1 MVPRRRFPVTR
12 AVVSHG
18 LSAHLEIRHVQLL
31 VVPGNHDGNDAIN
44 GIPTDSEGVHRFD
57 DRIGFLPRGWRAR
70 TTTGVTVA
78 ALGGANSIDVGARG
92 QQLFEDSLWTG
103 ADIANLPP

>member
-57 DRIGFLPRGWRAR
+57 DRIRFLPRGWRAR

-92 QQLFEDSLWTG
+92 QQLFEDSLRTG